1 MGTSE
6 VAVAEIQPEERFEAE
21 VVPQLDALLS
31 FALRFTHA
39 RADAEDLVSETILR
53 ALDHR
58 QQYRIGTNM
67 RAWLFT
73 ILYRLFV
80 SRRRAQRRE
89 VRLREDEPDSSPNL
103 WVGDV
108 DPEGRFYGSL
118 IDETITRAID
128 DLPGPFRTAVVLSD
142 MKGLEYREIAM
153 LLGVPSGT
161 VKSRIFRG
169 RHRLRTTLA
178 GYAAEMGH
186 PGTRRGIAPGTHGS

>member
-1 MGTSE
+1 MLARVAGEGRKEGDMGISQL
-6 VAVAEIQPEERFEAE
+6 AVAEVQPKEPFEAE

-31 FALRFTHA
+31 FALTFTHA

-73 ILYRLFV
+73 ILYRLFL

-89 VRLREDEPDSSPNL
+89 VRLLEGEPDCSPDPL
-103 WVGDV
+103 VGDV

-118 IDETITRAID
+118 IDETITRALD
-128 DLPGPFRTAVVLSD
+128 DLPGPYRTAVVLSD
-142 MKGLEYREIAM
+142 VNGLEYREIAEQ
-153 LLGVPSGT
+153 LGVPSGT

-178 GYAAEMGH
+178 GYAAEMG
-186 PGTRRGIAPGTHGS
+186 

>member
-1 MGTSE
+1 MGSSE
-6 VAVAEIQPEERFEAE
+6 LAVADVQPEDRFEAE
-21 VVPQLDALLS
+21 VVAQLDALLS

-39 RADAEDLVSETILR
+39 RADAEDLVSDTIVR
-53 ALDHR
+53 ALNRR

-80 SRRRAQRRE
+80 SGRRAQRRE
-89 VRLREDEPDSSPNL
+89 VRPLEGEQDCSPDL

-118 IDETITRAID
+118 IDETITRALE
-128 DLPGPFRTAVVLSD
+128 DLPGPYRTAVVLSD
-142 MKGLEYREIAM
+142 VNGLDYRRIAE

-169 RHRLRTTLA
+169 RRRLRKTLA
-178 GYAAEMGH
+178 GYAAEMGYI
-186 PGTRRGIAPGTHGS
+186 PVPAAA

>member
-6 VAVAEIQPEERFEAE
+6 LALAEVQPVERFEAE
-21 VVPQLDALLS
+21 VVAQLDALLS

-39 RADAEDLVSETILR
+39 RSDAEDLVSETILR
-53 ALDHR
+53 ALDRR

-73 ILYRLFV
+73 ILYHLFV
-80 SRRRAQRRE
+80 GRRRAQRRE
-89 VRLREDEPDSSPNL
+89 VRLLEGEPTARRTCGSGRWIPRDTSTAHSS
-103 WVGDV
+103 
-108 DPEGRFYGSL
+108 
-118 IDETITRAID
+118 TRRSRALD

-142 MKGLEYREIAM
+142 MNGLEYREIAE

-178 GYAAEMGH
+178 GYG
-186 PGTRRGIAPGTHGS
+186 RRSSPSSTA